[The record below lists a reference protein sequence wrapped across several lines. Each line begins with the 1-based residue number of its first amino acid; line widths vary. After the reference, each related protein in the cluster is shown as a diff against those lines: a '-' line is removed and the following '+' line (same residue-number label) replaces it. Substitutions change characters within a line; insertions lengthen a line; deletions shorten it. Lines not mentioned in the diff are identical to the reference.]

1 MSRTYHLQSVRSATG
16 AAAAM
21 ETVKKRRGF
30 TPGQQGR
37 FRPLV
42 EQAWRAHS
50 ERYGRTTTGSLFP
63 TDDSKAA
70 QKAEQAAFRQ
80 WYEDELESCTGNR
93 TTAACDRRR
102 DFETVMAH
110 FEQIAGN
117 SIYWT
122 TRVYGAD
129 ARRVAWNIQE
139 ICRSN
144 EVDEDYM
151 RGMARRMLRLDETSP
166 LPALEQ
172 MTYQQLVII
181 MGELKRFLRRGGRP
195 GVKQS
200 GEIF

>member
-1 MSRTYHLQSVRSATG
+1 MKTYNLRASEG

-21 ETVKKRRGF
+21 DSAKKRRGF
-30 TPGQQGR
+30 TPAQQGL

-42 EQAWRAHS
+42 EQAWRAH
-50 ERYGRTTTGSLFP
+50 RQRFARTTSTAALFP
-63 TDDSKAA
+63 SEAKAEH
-70 QKAEQAAFRQ
+70 KAEQAAFRK

-93 TTAACDRRR
+93 TTADCDRRR
-102 DFETVMAH
+102 DFETLMAH
-110 FEQIAGN
+110 FEQIVGD

-122 TRVYGAD
+122 QRVYGAD

-139 ICRSN
+139 ICRAN

-151 RGMARRMLRLDETSP
+151 RGIARRMLRLDETAP

-195 GVKQS
+195 GVKQA
-200 GEIF
+200 GEEPW